1 MEQISVK
8 TIPSREWKEQP
19 NKERWE
25 LVVERDIERKRN
37 PEKVKERTY
46 YMWFHYLK
54 LCLNLEDMKYDV
66 VKVGRGGK
74 KLGKD
79 YTKRVKVDKTIYRK
93 WDLQEV
99 RTSSFSKWYKY
110 PKHQK
115 LFTDGGFTYSRGSQ
129 YHPLVKRYNVF
140 IEYHNK
146 LYDDDYGD
154 KKDLE
159 RSKKSRLCEDIVK
172 KFKITKV
179 RYEQVE
185 GDRRNPNRTEDK
197 KKSFQSMVLND
208 INLCEETI
216 LSVCKGEFT
225 KSKPS
230 ILCSYEVEQWRKGM
244 TK

>member
-1 MEQISVK
+1 MSILSVK
-8 TIPSREWKEQP
+8 TIPSREWKKP
-19 NKERWE
+19 KERWK
-25 LVVERDIERKRN
+25 LVYEIREQERKRN
-37 PEKVKERTY
+37 PEKVKERIY

-54 LCLNLEDMKYDV
+54 LCINLEDIKHTIE
-66 VKVGRGGK
+66 KRGRGGTILSK
-74 KLGKD
+74 
-79 YTKRVKVDKTIYRK
+79 TKVRVSKSIYRK

-99 RTSSFSKWYKY
+99 RTSSFSEWYKN

-115 LFTDGGFTYSRGSQ
+115 LFTEGGFIYSRGSQ

-159 RSKKSRLCEDIVK
+159 RSKKNRLCEDIVK
-172 KFKITKV
+172 KFQITKV

-185 GDRRNPNRTEDK
+185 GDRRNPTRTEEK

-208 INLCEETI
+208 INDCEKTI
-216 LSVCKGEFT
+216 LSVCLGEFP
-225 KSKPS
+225 KSKS
-230 ILCSYEVEQWRKGM
+230 V
-244 TK
+244 

>member
-1 MEQISVK
+1 MSILSVK
-8 TIPSREWKEQP
+8 TIPSREWKKP
-19 NKERWE
+19 KERWK
-25 LVVERDIERKRN
+25 LVYEIREQERKRN
-37 PEKVKERTY
+37 PEKVKERIY

-54 LCLNLEDMKYDV
+54 LCLNLEDIKHTIE
-66 VKVGRGGK
+66 KRGRGGTILSK
-74 KLGKD
+74 
-79 YTKRVKVDKTIYRK
+79 TKVRVSKSIYRK

-99 RTSSFSKWYKY
+99 RTSSFSEWYKN

-115 LFTDGGFTYSRGSQ
+115 LFTEGGFIYSRGSQ

-159 RSKKSRLCEDIVK
+159 RSKKNRLCEDIVK
-172 KFKITKV
+172 KFQITKV

-185 GDRRNPNRTEDK
+185 GDRRNPTRTEDK

-208 INLCEETI
+208 INDCEKTI
-216 LSVCKGEFT
+216 LSVCLGEFP
-225 KSKPS
+225 KSKS
-230 ILCSYEVEQWRKGM
+230 V
-244 TK
+244 

>member
-1 MEQISVK
+1 MSILSVK
-8 TIPSREWKEQP
+8 TIPSREWKKP
-19 NKERWE
+19 KERWK
-25 LVVERDIERKRN
+25 LVYEIREQERKRN
-37 PEKVKERTY
+37 PEKVKERIY

-54 LCLNLEDMKYDV
+54 LCINLEDIKHTIE
-66 VKVGRGGK
+66 KRGRGGTILSK
-74 KLGKD
+74 
-79 YTKRVKVDKTIYRK
+79 TKVRVSKSIYRK

-99 RTSSFSKWYKY
+99 RTSSFSEWYKN

-115 LFTDGGFTYSRGSQ
+115 LFTEGGFIYSRGSQ

-159 RSKKSRLCEDIVK
+159 RSKKNRLCEDIVK
-172 KFKITKV
+172 KFQITKV

-185 GDRRNPNRTEDK
+185 GDRRNPTRTEDK

-208 INLCEETI
+208 INDCEKTI
-216 LSVCKGEFT
+216 LSVCLGEFP
-225 KSKPS
+225 KSKS
-230 ILCSYEVEQWRKGM
+230 V
-244 TK
+244 